1 MESLL
6 QISDLSVDY
15 AAAREGQIH
24 ALYSVD
30 LGVSSGETVGI
41 LGESGSGKSS
51 LALAILRLLPGNA
64 RVTSGKIQY
73 RQHDLLAIDR
83 EELRRIRGSEIALVF
98 QEPALALNPVLPV
111 GKQVGDV
118 LEAHRPMSKALAA
131 GEAHAM
137 LREVGFAE
145 PERIARAYPHQLS
158 GGQRQRVAIAQALIC
173 KPRLLIADEPLSS
186 LDTVTQAEI
195 LELLRR
201 LRAELDLTILFI
213 THNAGLLA
221 SFADRIAVMR
231 QGQVVA
237 RGLLSELERGT
248 DAYVREI
255 ISPATILPPALSAPK
270 NNEKALLQIRHL
282 SKRFRQQRIFSNKK
296 FSIQALENIDLTLQS
311 GATVALIGRS
321 GSGKSTLA
329 RCIAGFETPDLGE
342 ILFEDI
348 PVKELH
354 RKSRQQIQL
363 LFQDASTSLNPG
375 FTAEQLISEPLDVM
389 DSGTRP
395 ERRARV
401 IQAMQEVGLDPNA
414 RERPAAEFSGGQR
427 QRLALARALVAQPK
441 LLVLDEALSGL
452 DLPLQYGLV
461 RLLLDLQLRHNL
473 AYLYISHDLNFVALF
488 AQLILII
495 HDGRI
500 VEQIVPGKLQES
512 STPETLALLAASRSV
527 RAPVIGY
534 SETSGKTAL

>member
-1 MESLL
+1 MGSLL

-15 AAAREGQIH
+15 AAARGGQIR

-73 RQHDLLAIDR
+73 RRHDLLSVDR
-83 EELRRIRGSEIALVF
+83 EELRRIRGAEIALVF
-98 QEPALALNPVLPV
+98 QEPALALNPVVPV

-118 LEAHRPMSKALAA
+118 LKAHRPMSKALAA

-237 RGLLSELERGT
+237 RGLLSDLERGT

-270 NNEKALLQIRHL
+270 NNEKALLQIRYL

-342 ILFEDI
+342 ILFENI

-363 LFQDASTSLNPG
+363 LFQDASTSLNPR

-389 DSGTRP
+389 ESGARP

-495 HDGRI
+495 HEGRI

-512 STPETLALLAASRSV
+512 SSPETLALLAASRSV
-527 RAPVIGY
+527 RAPGIGY
-534 SETSGKTAL
+534 SETSGKTVL